1 MLDYDTLPAVTEAEF
16 VKDPDAYLEKV
27 SQGESPYLI
36 IRNSGSR
43 LLLFDWE
50 DYWRRFGTLY
60 PDGERERI
68 EEACR
73 QAAQENEAET
83 GHDRN
88 EKQ

>member
-1 MLDYDTLPAVTEAEF
+1 MLDYDALPSVTEDAF
-16 VKDPDAYLEKV
+16 IKDPDAYLEKV

-36 IRNSGSR
+36 ISNSGSK

-50 DYWRRFGTLY
+50 DYWRRFGMLY

-68 EEACR
+68 EAACR
-73 QAAQENEAET
+73 QAEKENEAET
-83 GHDRN
+83 ARDKE